1 MARVSRN
8 VAFGVGLPAIGGAV
22 CVWMLWMVPPPMIV
36 LVVVSAAL
44 FGLFGVFM
52 ATGRDKRTLGLR
64 LGTYAG
70 AAAALGGA
78 AWLEMVEP
86 VLSAGS
92 IEPALQRLSK
102 GRLVDLVVMVAS
114 CVGVVL
120 ALLVWL
126 EVALYWMRLSDK
138 RRRRRRAES
147 ELYGKA
153 AFLDRRFM
161 GELAKRQG
169 ILLGQ
174 WGPGRS
180 APLIGWNL
188 EGSAMSLAPPRS
200 GKGATIALNY
210 LSPDGRGWP
219 GSTVLLDPRG
229 EVFCVVARRRREM
242 GRRVLLMDPFR
253 VVQDHKNNVPGL
265 HLPWVRTES
274 FNPLDFIRENER
286 DAVQDI
292 FVLMDALLT
301 PPPPRAASNAEHFY
315 QSARAIIGGYLAWVR
330 FRVRPDMRNLQTVN
344 DLLQMSPPQREQFG
358 RDVRAMEPFAGGLTL
373 EAVERQA
380 QVGKEEGG
388 SNFST
393 IANQLSFL
401 RLTDMVESTSRS
413 SFDPSVLADGNT
425 DLFVV
430 VPESMLK
437 HVRSWLRLWITI
449 PNAISMRSPLKRE
462 LLIVID
468 EMPRLGYLQ
477 PVMDGYNMAAGR
489 GVHFW
494 SLAQSVSALVETWGR
509 ESTKTLMHLSEVV
522 QYLGMSRM
530 DVEGAEEVS
539 RALGTATFEAQSES
553 QSGTMSEARL
563 IGGKTQSQAGETRSL
578 VRERLVTPDE
588 LMTLPADKQFV
599 VARPKDMPR
608 DPLALEHTRY
618 WEHRRMR
625 GLWDPNPLVLAK
637 NGLGSAKSAG
647 EVAADVA
654 GDARR

>member
-1 MARVSRN
+1 MPRVSRN
-8 VAFGVGLPAIGGAV
+8 VALGLLLPAIGGAV
-22 CVWMLWMVPPPMIV
+22 CLWVLWTKPSSMIV

-44 FGLFGVFM
+44 MALFGVFM
-52 ATGRDKRTLGLR
+52 ATGREKETMGFRF
-64 LGTYAG
+64 GTYAG
-70 AAAALGGA
+70 AAAALGGSV
-78 AWLEMVEP
+78 WIEVVEP
-86 VLSAGS
+86 VMAAGS
-92 IEPALQRLSK
+92 IEPALLRLSK

-114 CVGVVL
+114 AVGAVL
-120 ALLVWL
+120 AVLVWL
-126 EVALYWMRLSDK
+126 EVALYWLRSLDK
-138 RRRRRRAES
+138 GRRRRRAES
-147 ELYGKA
+147 ELYGRA

-161 GELAKRQG
+161 GELAKGRG

-174 WGPGRS
+174 WGSGRS
-180 APLIGWNL
+180 APLIAWNL
-188 EGSAMSLAPPRS
+188 EGSAISFAPPRS

-210 LSPDGRGWP
+210 LSPDRRGWP
-219 GSTVLLDPRG
+219 GSTVLVDPRG
-229 EVFCVVARRRREM
+229 EIFCVVARRRREM
-242 GRRVLLMDPFR
+242 GRRVLLMDPFG
-253 VVQDHKNNVPGL
+253 VVADHKTNEKRL

-274 FNPLDFIRENER
+274 FNPLDFIRDNENH
-286 DAVQDI
+286 AVQDI
-292 FVLMDALLT
+292 YVLMDALLT

-315 QSARAIIGGYLAWVR
+315 QSSRAIIGGYLAWVR
-330 FRVRPDMRNLQTVN
+330 FREPQQSRNLQRVV
-344 DLLQMSPPQREQFG
+344 DLLQMSPERREVFG
-358 RDVRAMEPFAGGLTL
+358 RDVRAMERFAGGLTL

-401 RLTDMVESTSRS
+401 RLEGMGESTARS
-413 SFDPSVLADGNT
+413 SFDPCVLADGNT

-430 VPESMLK
+430 VPEALLK
-437 HVRSWLRLWITI
+437 HVRSWLRLWITV
-449 PNAISMRSPLKRE
+449 PNAVSMRSPLKRE

-494 SLAQSVSALVETWGR
+494 SFAQSASALVETWGR
-509 ESTKTLMHLSEVV
+509 ESTKTLTHLAEVV

-539 RALGTATFEAQSES
+539 KALGTATFESQSES
-553 QSGTMSEARL
+553 RSGTMSEANL
-563 IGGKTQSQAGETRSL
+563 IAGKTQSQAGETRSL

-618 WEHRRMR
+618 WEHRRTR

-637 NGLGSAKSAG
+637 NGSMREEDLEGVGK
-647 EVAADVA
+647 
-654 GDARR
+654 